1 MAATW
6 SSALEAM
13 IAAELPCGLAAQCK
27 EVSTM
32 DGENQFT
39 VVVIE
44 DEELILHNIAKK
56 IQESGLGFVVS
67 GTATDG
73 TAALEIIEQVLPD
86 VVVTDIRMPVM
97 DGLEL
102 LKQISVKYPYMKKI
116 VISGHDDFK
125 YAQQAIKYDVSD
137 YLLKPLK
144 ITELTASLTRIKF
157 MLENEKKI
165 THQNKLG
172 NTGGHIYTAEEIV
185 KTVELYIRE
194 NYASDINFDKIA
206 QSYNFNSSYLSKIFT
221 KYFGENPSKYLILLR
236 INKAKH
242 LLAAERDLSVKDVGE
257 RVGYPDQFYFSR
269 IFKNVTGVSPAYFK
283 AVNSRKST

>member
-1 MAATW
+1 MD
-6 SSALEAM
+6 
-13 IAAELPCGLAAQCK
+13 K
-27 EVSTM
+27 EH
-32 DGENQFT
+32 QFT
-39 VVVIE
+39 VVVVE

-73 TAALEIIEQVLPD
+73 KAAIDVIEQTLPD

-97 DGLEL
+97 NGLEI
-102 LKQISVKYPYMKKI
+102 LKLTSVKYPYMKKI

-144 ITELTASLTRIKF
+144 TAELTAALTRIKI
-157 MLENEKKI
+157 MLENEKKLA
-165 THQNKLG
+165 QESKLG
-172 NTGGHIYTAEEIV
+172 NVNHIFTAEEIV

-194 NYASDINFDKIA
+194 NYTSDINFDKIA

-221 KYFGENPSKYLILLR
+221 KYFGENPSRYLILLR
-236 INKAKH
+236 MNKAKH
-242 LLAAERDLSVKDVGE
+242 LFVSEKELSVKEVGE

-283 AVNSRKST
+283 TTNHS